1 MIKKIKIKKDSF
13 ADEILL
19 FKNTDEL
26 SRINILFGG
35 NGVGKTTLLKSIYD
49 KEVILEC
56 DDDKEVITDMYS
68 NSSDNFRN
76 MSGCLDLYKNPLEAT
91 LQILHAK
98 ELSEGQSII
107 YSISSYLN
115 HIKQLALENKD
126 KTLVILLDEID
137 SGLAADHINLLV
149 HKLIEIIKEYK
160 NIQFFISTNHYHW
173 VYIFKKVLN
182 MYTGKE
188 ILISSY
194 EEYYSILASNM
205 GRLGALRDGA
215 FLREASYDIRKF

>member
-1 MIKKIKIKKDSF
+1 MIKKIKIKKDSL

-19 FKNTDEL
+19 FKSTDEL

-76 MSGCLDLYKNPLEAT
+76 MPGCLDLYKNPLEAT

-107 YSISSYLN
+107 YSILSYLN
-115 HIKQLALENKD
+115 HIKQLALENAN

-149 HKLIEIIKEYK
+149 HKLIEITKEYK

-173 VYIFKKVLN
+173 IYIFKKVLN

-205 GRLGALRDGA
+205 GRLGALRDGT